1 MQQTEKVGKT
11 NRQKWMSVLAKADTE
26 LLNILWCD
34 LQDKPSWTNIRA
46 PETGMVMVR
55 GKAGGV
61 GTTFNVGE
69 MELTRATVR
78 LDCGISGVAYVQ
90 GRSVSKAEQSAVLDA
105 MLQDDRYATATYT
118 NIIKPLE
125 KATKKKKVSASKK
138 AAKTK
143 VEFFTMVRGK

>member
-1 MQQTEKVGKT
+1 MKETEKFEGT

-26 LLNILWCD
+26 LLNKLWCD

-46 PETGMVMVR
+46 PETGMIMVT

-69 MELTRATVR
+69 MTLTRATIR
-78 LDCGISGVAYVQ
+78 LDNGISGVAYVQ
-90 GRSVSKAEQSAVLDA
+90 GRSASKAEQSAVLDA
-105 MLQDDRYATATYT
+105 MLQDDRYATTTFT

-125 KATKKKKVSASKK
+125 KAIKKHKTSAGKK

-143 VEFFTMVRGK
+143 VEFFTMARGK

>member
-1 MQQTEKVGKT
+1 MKETEKYEKT
-11 NRQKWMSVLAKADTE
+11 KRQKWMSILAKADTK
-26 LLNILWCD
+26 LLNTLWCD
-34 LQDKPSWTNIRA
+34 LPDRPSWTNIRS

-69 MELTRATVR
+69 MTLTRATVR
-78 LDCGISGVAYVQ
+78 LDNGISGVAYVQ
-90 GRSVSKAEQSAVLDA
+90 GRSALKAEQSAVLDA
-105 MLQDDRYATATYT
+105 MLQDDRYATSTFT

-125 KATKKKKVSASKK
+125 KAIKKQKTTAGKK